1 MAKKDFDLYFQKVA
15 NNYHEMILELKDMEK
30 EFTEGVVSPEVYE
43 QMQRIIEP
51 IKRNYQMLNYVDY
64 LLNMPVKKNK
74 KVKYANQHKKQVEDS
89 ITDNQVIDEDNKAI
103 EELKGVF

>member
-89 ITDNQVIDEDNKAI
+89 ITDNQVMDENNKSI

>member
-74 KVKYANQHKKQVEDS
+74 KVKYANQHKKQVENS
-89 ITDNQVIDEDNKAI
+89 ITDNQVIEENNKSI

>member
-15 NNYHEMILELKDMEK
+15 NNYHEMILELKGMEK

-51 IKRNYQMLNYVDY
+51 IKRNYQTLNYVDY

-74 KVKYANQHKKQVEDS
+74 KVKYANQHKKQVENS
-89 ITDNQVIDEDNKAI
+89 ITDNQVIDENNKAI

>member
-89 ITDNQVIDEDNKAI
+89 ITDNQVIDENNKAI